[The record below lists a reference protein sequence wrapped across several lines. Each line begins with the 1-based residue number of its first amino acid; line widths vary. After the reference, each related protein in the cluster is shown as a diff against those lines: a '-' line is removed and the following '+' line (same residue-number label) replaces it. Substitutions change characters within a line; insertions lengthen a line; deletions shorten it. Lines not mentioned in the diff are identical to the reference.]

1 MNALLKSGKPELIYS
16 KAMEYYQKEKWQRA
30 AADCGAEDGWALLA
44 QKDVQRCL
52 AQAREYA
59 GQSVGM
65 EDILRRLCQIAFSRP
80 NDAVALACGA
90 ANDAIPDLD
99 LMAVSEFKY
108 KDGAAE
114 VKFADRVRALQALG
128 ELLSSDRTD
137 DSTAAEFFQALQE
150 SAGGFDGSAESG

>member
-1 MNALLKSGKPELIYS
+1 MSKKPLDENKRQFCRAYLDS
-16 KAMEYYQKEKWQRA
+16 LDAQRA

-80 NDAVALACGA
+80 NDAVALATGCGPSRSWA
-90 ANDAIPDLD
+90 
-99 LMAVSEFKY
+99 SC
-108 KDGAAE
+108 
-114 VKFADRVRALQALG
+114 
-128 ELLSSDRTD
+128 
-137 DSTAAEFFQALQE
+137 
-150 SAGGFDGSAESG
+150 

>member
-1 MNALLKSGKPELIYS
+1 MSKKPLDENKRQFCRVYLDS
-16 KAMEYYQKEKWQRA
+16 LDAQRA

-114 VKFADRVRALQALG
+114 VKFADRVRALQVLG